1 MKITQPI
8 QKEKKMK
15 TKEIKEKFEKL
26 SEQIKSLERGHEDLY
41 EVTQFIL
48 EVINKYT
55 DEPIYRT
62 KFDCGWVIGISHK
75 EFILQYVY
83 NNKIKEITTNEDIRS
98 VELFAYC
105 DTHFILKNHN
115 NKYFL
120 VDMVKGVITDI
131 PAQLLFS
138 KEMNLTIEG
147 QVLKVCQTGSG
158 VLGVRHD

>member
-1 MKITQPI
+1 MRN
-8 QKEKKMK
+8 
-15 TKEIKEKFEKL
+15 KEIKEKFEKL
-26 SEQIKSLERGHEDLY
+26 GKQIESLERGQRDLY

-48 EVINKYT
+48 EAIRKYT

-62 KFDCGWVIGISHK
+62 KFDCDWAIGVSSK
-75 EFILQYVY
+75 NFILQYVY
-83 NNKIKEITTNEDIRS
+83 KNKVKEITTKENIQS

-120 VDMVKGVITDI
+120 VDMEKSVITTI

-138 KEMNLTIEG
+138 KEMNFTIEG
-147 QVLKVCQTGSG
+147 QVLKVYHTESG
-158 VLGVRHD
+158 VLGVRND

>member
-1 MKITQPI
+1 MRN
-8 QKEKKMK
+8 
-15 TKEIKEKFEKL
+15 KEIEEKFEKL
-26 SEQIKSLERGHEDLY
+26 DEQIQSLKRGQEDLF

-48 EVINKYT
+48 EAIRKYT

-83 NNKIKEITTNEDIRS
+83 KNKVKEITTNEDIHS

-105 DTHFILKNHN
+105 DTHFILKNHKN
-115 NKYFL
+115 RYLL
-120 VDMVKGVITDI
+120 VDMAEGVITNI

-147 QVLKVCQTGSG
+147 QILKICHTDSG
-158 VLGVRHD
+158 VIGVRHD

>member
-1 MKITQPI
+1 MKK
-8 QKEKKMK
+8 KEN
-15 TKEIKEKFEKL
+15 KEKFEKL
-26 SEQIKSLERGHEDLY
+26 DEQIKNLEKGHEDLY
-41 EVTQFIL
+41 EGTQFIL
-48 EVINKYT
+48 EAIKRYT

-62 KFDCGWVIGISHK
+62 KFNYSWVIGNSNK
-75 EFILQYVY
+75 ESILQYVY
-83 NNKIKEITTNEDIRS
+83 KNKIKEITTNENIQS

-120 VDMVKGVITDI
+120 VDMAKGVITNV

-147 QVLKVCQTGSG
+147 QVLKICPSDSG
-158 VLGVRHD
+158 VIGVRHD

>member
-1 MKITQPI
+1 MRK
-8 QKEKKMK
+8 
-15 TKEIKEKFEKL
+15 KEIKEKFEKL
-26 SEQIKSLERGHEDLY
+26 DKQIKSLEKGQEDLY

-48 EVINKYT
+48 EAIGKYT

-83 NNKIKEITTNEDIRS
+83 KNKVKEITTNEDIHS

-105 DTHFILKNHN
+105 DTHFILKNHKN
-115 NKYFL
+115 RYFL
-120 VDMVKGVITDI
+120 VDMAEGVITKI
-131 PAQLLFS
+131 PAELLFS

-147 QVLKVCQTGSG
+147 QVLKVCDTESG
-158 VLGVRHD
+158 VLGVRND

>member
-1 MKITQPI
+1 MK
-8 QKEKKMK
+8 K
-15 TKEIKEKFEKL
+15 KEIEQKFKQL
-26 SEQIKSLERGHEDLY
+26 NEQIKSIEQGQEDLY

-48 EVINKYT
+48 AAMRKYT
-55 DEPIYRT
+55 DEPIYRV
-62 KFDCGWVIGISHK
+62 KLNYGWFISNGNK
-75 EFILQYVY
+75 ETILQYVY

-120 VDMVKGVITDI
+120 VDMAKGVITNI

-147 QVLKVCQTGSG
+147 QTLKICQEPG
-158 VLGVRHD
+158 VIDIRRDKND

>member
-1 MKITQPI
+1 MNK
-8 QKEKKMK
+8 
-15 TKEIKEKFEKL
+15 KEIEKKFEKL
-26 SEQIKSLERGHEDLY
+26 DEQIKSLEKGHEDLY
-41 EVTQFIL
+41 KVTQFIL
-48 EVINKYT
+48 EAIKKYT

-62 KFDCGWVIGISHK
+62 KFNYGWFISDSNK

-83 NNKIKEITTNEDIRS
+83 NNKIKEIITCKDIQS

-138 KEMNLTIEG
+138 KEMNSTIKG
-147 QVLKVCQTGSG
+147 QVLKICHTGSG
-158 VLGVRHD
+158 VIGVKHD

>member
-1 MKITQPI
+1 MK
-8 QKEKKMK
+8 K
-15 TKEIKEKFEKL
+15 KEIKEKFEKL
-26 SEQIKSLERGHEDLY
+26 DKQIKNLEKRHEDLY

-48 EVINKYT
+48 EAIKKYT
-55 DEPIYRT
+55 DEPIYRI
-62 KFDCGWVIGISHK
+62 KLSDDWSRHIFSK
-75 EFILQYVY
+75 EYLLQYAY
-83 NNKIKEITTNEDIRS
+83 KNKIKEITTFEDIHS

-120 VDMVKGVITDI
+120 IDMDKSVITNI

-147 QVLKVCQTGSG
+147 QVLKVCHTGSG
-158 VLGVRHD
+158 ILGVRND